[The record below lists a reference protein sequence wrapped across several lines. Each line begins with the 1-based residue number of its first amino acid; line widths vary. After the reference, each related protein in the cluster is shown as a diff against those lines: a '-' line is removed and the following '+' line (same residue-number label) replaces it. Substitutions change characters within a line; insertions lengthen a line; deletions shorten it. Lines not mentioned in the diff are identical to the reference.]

1 MHYYND
7 NIYYNLYMLNRNGLF
22 CILPL
27 LLLQKM
33 LSVGMSSLAGWYWDN
48 NSSVGSWFLVILISF
63 VALGCVTFETKS
75 KINREPYSIKAKA
88 CADYGLCSSSIVE

>member
-1 MHYYND
+1 M
-7 NIYYNLYMLNRNGLF
+7 RT
-22 CILPL
+22 
-27 LLLQKM
+27 
-33 LSVGMSSLAGWYWDN
+33 
-48 NSSVGSWFLVILISF
+48 LVILISF